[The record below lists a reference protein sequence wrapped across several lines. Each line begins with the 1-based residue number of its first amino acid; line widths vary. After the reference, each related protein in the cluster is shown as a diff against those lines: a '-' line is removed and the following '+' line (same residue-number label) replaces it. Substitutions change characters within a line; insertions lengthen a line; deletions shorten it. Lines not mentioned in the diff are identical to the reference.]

1 MYNALVV
8 RRISL
13 SVVMSHLLQSTVTI
27 LMTLESSVEVS
38 VYNFYK
44 SLIFCNGICFSIQ
57 PLVFSIQLL
66 ALKVV
71 FV

>member
-1 MYNALVV
+1 MCNALAM

-27 LMTLESSVEVS
+27 LRMPESSVEVS
-38 VYNFYK
+38 VYNVYK

-57 PLVFSIQLL
+57 LPV
-66 ALKVV
+66 LKVV